1 MMLIVLCESLIDDE
15 LGVKQKPNGGTP
27 WKNQ

>member
-1 MMLIVLCESLIDDE
+1 MMLIVLCESLLDDE
-15 LGVKQKPNGGTP
+15 LGVKQKPYGGIP

>member
-1 MMLIVLCESLIDDE
+1 MMLIVLCKSRFDDE
-15 LGVKQKPNGGTP
+15 LGVKQEPNGGTP

>member
-1 MMLIVLCESLIDDE
+1 MMLIVLCESLLGDE
-15 LGVKQKPNGGTP
+15 LGVKQKPYGGTP